1 MSKINTLAAGYKS
14 HPTKI
19 RSTNTKPTVV
29 HNPTKIDAINF
40 SNKIKSW
47 HADGNLSTGDVNYII
62 SQLQT
67 IV

>member
-1 MSKINTLAAGYKS
+1 MSHLNTLSAGYKS
-14 HPTKI
+14 HPTAIKKQ
-19 RSTNTKPTVV
+19 TKAPIVQ
-29 HNPTKIDAINF
+29 NPTKIDPVAF

-47 HADGNLSTGDVNYII
+47 HVDGNLSTEDVNYII

>member
-19 RSTNTKPTVV
+19 RSTNPKPTVV
-29 HNPTKIDAINF
+29 NNPTKIDPVAF

-47 HADGNLSTGDVNYII
+47 HADGNLSTEDVNYII